1 MSASTT
7 TGVPLRLVQLERGPD
22 ELPVHVVATPDL
34 RLAFLPTVGG
44 RLISLECRG
53 SAQPWTNLL
62 WTNPEYLDAELRT
75 IRPRRDWAP
84 VDHSM
89 GSWAN
94 VGGSKTWPAPQGW
107 SGLGEW
113 AGPPDP
119 VLDSGSWTVASRWSE
134 AAEHLTVRLTS
145 PDDPR
150 TGLRV
155 VREFVV
161 PASGT
166 TFEQRNRF
174 RNVSDRVVRWSLW
187 EVCQVDTAP
196 FAVPHDHEPHDG
208 GAGLWVGVA
217 GAAAPVSL
225 VEADGAIVVGEPVAG
240 RRAVGISDV
249 VAKVGFTDATGRI
262 EFRRP
267 DGAGIDWRFDVHPA
281 ADAVY
286 PDGGCQVELW
296 MQYPTPEPLSDGDL
310 HPSARLVE
318 LEALSPLHDLAPDET
333 AELAITWTVTPGR

>member
-1 MSASTT
+1 MSGA
-7 TGVPLRLVQLERGPD
+7 PLRLVELDRGPD
-22 ELPVHVVATPDL
+22 ELPVHVVQTPDL

-44 RLISLECRG
+44 RLIALQCRG
-53 SAQPWTNLL
+53 SELPWTDLL
-62 WTNPEYLDAELRT
+62 WANPEYLDADLHT
-75 IRPRRDWAP
+75 IRPRSDWTP
-84 VDHSM
+84 LDDSM

-107 SGLGEW
+107 SGQGEW

-119 VLDSGSWTVASRWSE
+119 VLDSGSWTVASHWSE
-134 AAEHLTVRLTS
+134 PDERLTIRLTS

-150 TGLRV
+150 SGLRV

-174 RNVSDRVVRWSLW
+174 RNVSDRAVRWSLW

-196 FAVPHDHEPHDG
+196 FAGPHDDDG
-208 GAGLWVGVA
+208 VGLWVGVA

-225 VEADGAIVVGEPVAG
+225 VEADGAIAVGEPLAG
-240 RRAVGISDV
+240 RRAVEIADV

-262 EFRRP
+262 ELRRP
-267 DGAGIDWRFDVHPA
+267 DGAGIDWRFDVHP
-281 ADAVY
+281 DVY

-296 MQYPTPEPLSDGDL
+296 MQYPTAAPLSLGDL

-318 LEALSPLHDLAPDET
+318 LEALSPLYDLAPDGT
-333 AELAITWTVTPGR
+333 AELTITWTVTPARAATSPGR